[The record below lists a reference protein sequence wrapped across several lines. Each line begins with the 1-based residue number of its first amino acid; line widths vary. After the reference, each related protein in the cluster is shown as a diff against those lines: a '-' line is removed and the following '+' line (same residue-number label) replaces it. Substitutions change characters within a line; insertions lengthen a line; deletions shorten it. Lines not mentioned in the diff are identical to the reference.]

1 MSNYHIMNPTLAGE
15 EVGNRVRILA
25 LQHKNA
31 KKQIY
36 IAVKSNY
43 SKWFVDQK
51 TTREDGYYTPDE
63 WLNIWIGIN

>member
-1 MSNYHIMNPTLAGE
+1 MLGGSSP
-15 EVGNRVRILA
+15 RPS
-25 LQHKNA
+25 QQQP